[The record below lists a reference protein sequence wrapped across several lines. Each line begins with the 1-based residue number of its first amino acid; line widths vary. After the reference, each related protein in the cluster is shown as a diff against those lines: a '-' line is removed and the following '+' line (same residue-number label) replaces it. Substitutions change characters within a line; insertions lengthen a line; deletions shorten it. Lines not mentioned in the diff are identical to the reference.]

1 MYVYAK
7 RPKPLSATLPYINL
21 TQLYN
26 KIDKNTS
33 TFTNN
38 LHFSAL

>member
-1 MYVYAK
+1 MYFQQ
-7 RPKPLSATLPYINL
+7 PKPLFNTLLYINL